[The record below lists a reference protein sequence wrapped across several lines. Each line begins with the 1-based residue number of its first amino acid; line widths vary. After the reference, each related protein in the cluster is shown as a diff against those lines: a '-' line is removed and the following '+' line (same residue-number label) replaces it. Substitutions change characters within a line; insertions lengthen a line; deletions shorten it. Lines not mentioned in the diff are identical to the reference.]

1 MSWAEYAAGWATHHG
16 GADPRSSSGPV
27 RGWLRLTHA
36 TARALVFLRVAPAS
50 VTAAGVALALA
61 VPAVAVLRGP
71 GLFAAA
77 GLVAASALAD
87 SADGAVAIMSHRTSR
102 LGSYLDSV
110 ADRVGE
116 AAWLLGL
123 WAIGTSRLLIAGCLG
138 LAWLYEY
145 MRARAAAEGSTAVG
159 VVTIA
164 ERPTRVAAAVAAFA
178 LGGLAWL
185 IDPKLTPGVATIVLA
200 LWALLGVLGL
210 LKLHGTIR
218 ADLSR
223 PQ

>member
-1 MSWAEYAAGWATHHG
+1 MSWAEYSAGWATHHG
-16 GADPRSSSGPV
+16 GVDPRSASGPV
-27 RGWLRLTHA
+27 RGWLRLTYF
-36 TARALVFLRVAPAS
+36 TARVLVALRVSPAS
-50 VTAAGVALALA
+50 VTAAGVVLA
-61 VPAVAVLRGP
+61 VVVPPVALVRGP

-87 SADGAVAIMSHRTSR
+87 SADGAVAIMSRRTSR

-123 WAIGTSRLLIAGCLG
+123 WAIGASRLLIAGCLG

-145 MRARAAAEGSTAVG
+145 MRARAAAEGSTDIG

-164 ERPTRVAAAVAAFA
+164 ERPTRVAAAVAAFT

-185 IDPKLTPGVATIVLA
+185 ISPKLTPGVATIVLA
-200 LWALLGVLGL
+200 LWALLGVLGVF
-210 LKLHGTIR
+210 KLHGNIR
-218 ADLSR
+218 AELSR
-223 PQ
+223 